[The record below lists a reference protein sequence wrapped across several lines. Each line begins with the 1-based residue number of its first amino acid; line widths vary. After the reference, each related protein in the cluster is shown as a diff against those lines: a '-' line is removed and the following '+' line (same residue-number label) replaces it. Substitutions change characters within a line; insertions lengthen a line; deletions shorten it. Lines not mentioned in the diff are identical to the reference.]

1 MPQQKI
7 VFAQLLEFIP
17 KRYFRRCVD
26 RYRGNHNVR
35 TFTCWEQLVCMM
47 FAQLTGRESLRAI
60 ETSLRGLRRKH
71 HLVGVRGRISRSS
84 LADANE
90 RRDSRIYADLC
101 QRLMSEARELY
112 SDERFLT
119 ELDEVIYVVDSTQ
132 MTLCL
137 SLFPWSHFGAA
148 STGFVKVH
156 SVLDLSGAIPT
167 FVAITSAK
175 YPDCKMLDHIPIEPG
190 AFYVMDKAY
199 VDFQRLNNINRAGAY
214 FVSRAKRNLNLKRV
228 SSNAIDKST
237 GLRCDQVV
245 RLAGQVASR
254 KYSDNIRKISYY
266 DKESERRFC
275 FITNNFQL
283 DPIIIPQLYKS
294 RWQIEIFFKWIK
306 QNLKIKTFYGNSL
319 NAVETQIW
327 IAIATYLLVAIAK
340 KRLAIKTPLY
350 QLIHFFSASLFEK
363 IPIIQGVSEI
373 QDMKNTQQQHNQL
386 DLF

>member
-148 STGFVKVH
+148 SSGFVKVH
-156 SVLDLSGAIPT
+156 
-167 FVAITSAK
+167 
-175 YPDCKMLDHIPIEPG
+175 
-190 AFYVMDKAY
+190 
-199 VDFQRLNNINRAGAY
+199 
-214 FVSRAKRNLNLKRV
+214 
-228 SSNAIDKST
+228 
-237 GLRCDQVV
+237 
-245 RLAGQVASR
+245 
-254 KYSDNIRKISYY
+254 
-266 DKESERRFC
+266 
-275 FITNNFQL
+275 
-283 DPIIIPQLYKS
+283 
-294 RWQIEIFFKWIK
+294 
-306 QNLKIKTFYGNSL
+306 
-319 NAVETQIW
+319 
-327 IAIATYLLVAIAK
+327 
-340 KRLAIKTPLY
+340 
-350 QLIHFFSASLFEK
+350 
-363 IPIIQGVSEI
+363 
-373 QDMKNTQQQHNQL
+373 
-386 DLF
+386 